1 MKITHDI
8 NITQHATHNDNSK
21 HVDTLSFWSY
31 PRSLVDH
38 SRQAMGLSIT
48 TFIVLLS
55 SSGALF
61 IKKPTIAYHESHARF
76 DDTAQDNKHSNVI
89 HWSTPSSL
97 TAEISLA
104 NTIEKLISDI
114 AAAIRHK
121 VQHLCPPK
129 AERVCQGCRNR
140 TDGVCSPP
148 GHKPHVEG
156 GYLPCR
162 CDKHQDKAAQLSR
175 GIDLQGSSC

>member
-1 MKITHDI
+1 MNEDTHDSI
-8 NITQHATHNDNSK
+8 IPSR
-21 HVDTLSFWSY
+21 SF
-31 PRSLVDH
+31 PRSLVSDR
-38 SRQAMGLSIT
+38 SRAMGLSIT

-61 IKKPTIAYHESHARF
+61 VKKPTIAYHGSHASF
-76 DDTAQDNKHSNVI
+76 DDTAHDNKHSNVI

-97 TAEISLA
+97 TAEINLA

-114 AAAIRHK
+114 VAAIRHK

-140 TDGVCSPP
+140 TDGVRSPP